1 MDSYLEFVLERLSV
15 AGKVSSKAMF
25 GGYGIYL
32 GDLIFGIVVES
43 VLYLKVGDSNIKDY
57 IQAGMKPFT
66 YAAKNGKSVSMS
78 YWGLPLDVLESNE
91 DLPKWVGKAIEVA
104 KSAKITKPKKLKTGN
119 SKVASTKNKSS
130 SLKTK
135 TAISKKKTTPT
146 KKTVSKKKKIGKK

>member
-25 GGYGIYL
+25 GGHGIYL
-32 GDLIFGIVVES
+32 GDLIFGIVVEG

-66 YAAKNGKSVSMS
+66 YAAKNGKPVSMS

-104 KSAKITKPKKLKTGN
+104 KSAKITKPKN
-119 SKVASTKNKSS
+119 
-130 SLKTK
+130 
-135 TAISKKKTTPT
+135 
-146 KKTVSKKKKIGKK
+146 